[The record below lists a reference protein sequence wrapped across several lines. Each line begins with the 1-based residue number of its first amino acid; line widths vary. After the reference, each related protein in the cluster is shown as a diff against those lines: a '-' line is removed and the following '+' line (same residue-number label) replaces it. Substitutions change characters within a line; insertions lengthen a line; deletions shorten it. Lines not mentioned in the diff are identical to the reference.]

1 VPVKPYQPVDLSQPG
16 IKVEPAPKVRP
27 GQLSS
32 NETMALRQILR
43 GEVALPKR
51 PAPVQEPIT
60 VPAPRKHGKDELKA
74 GVQRLS
80 QRLMDYLLDGDRLE
94 RLMAETKLK
103 DLGVLLGITTEKLLL
118 LEGAP
123 TQIISH
129 SDQKKMDE
137 VLPALLQE
145 IQRRGVR
152 TELTERKI
160 SLEVPS
166 SAN

>member
-16 IKVEPAPKVRP
+16 IKTEAPAKVRP

-51 PAPVQEPIT
+51 QAPVQEQIT

-118 LEGAP
+118 LEGQP
-123 TQIISH
+123 TQIIGQAE
-129 SDQKKMDE
+129 QKKMDE
-137 VLPALLQE
+137 ILPALIDE
-145 IQRRGVR
+145 MKRRGLKA
-152 TELTERKI
+152 ELTERKAV
-160 SLEVPS
+160 LTTQ
-166 SAN
+166 

>member
-1 VPVKPYQPVDLSQPG
+1 MPVKPYQPVDLSQPG
-16 IKVEPAPKVRP
+16 IKTEPAPKVRP

-43 GEVALPKR
+43 GEVAIPKR

-60 VPAPRKHGKDELKA
+60 VPAPRKHGKEELKA

-118 LEGAP
+118 LEGQP
-123 TQIISH
+123 TTIIGQAE
-129 SDQKKMDE
+129 QKKMDE

-145 IQRRGVR
+145 IQRRGAKVDM
-152 TELTERKI
+152 TERKV
-160 SLEVPS
+160 EVTVP
-166 SAN
+166 ANV